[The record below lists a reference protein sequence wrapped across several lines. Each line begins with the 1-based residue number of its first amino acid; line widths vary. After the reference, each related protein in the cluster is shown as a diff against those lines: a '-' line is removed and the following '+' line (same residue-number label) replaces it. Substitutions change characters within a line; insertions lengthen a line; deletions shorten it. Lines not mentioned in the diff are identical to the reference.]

1 VDIATL
7 RAIQVELENTLV
19 GKRLGRLFPLTRF
32 ETAADMHLADGR
44 WLFFSIEPASPRI
57 YLIRRRLRDI
67 EKQSGNPSPFLLLL
81 KKRLSNALLTK
92 ISVPEEDRVML
103 LEFDAETELSEPGA
117 IATGFTN
124 ETVNHNKLSLV
135 IQLTG
140 RSANIFLLD
149 AEQNILATARES
161 QGAGQTIG
169 ERYAPPER
177 RNADTLVR
185 VSAEHEDSLA
195 EENVDAE
202 SNIFTSLSDQL
213 DHEHL
218 QHQSEKQFNQLAQ
231 NARSKITSE
240 IKRKEKLQK
249 NLEHDLA
256 NHGDATRWKHFG
268 DVLLANIGT
277 AKRENDAFLVTD
289 YFDEDQKQIA
299 IPFENNDTPSETAEK
314 YFRRYTKARNALGE
328 IAKRLAETENEL
340 KILCERLSK
349 TEEHIAER
357 DIAALESVSS
367 STVRKGTSS
376 KSRKHTNDERSGY
389 RTFISSDGFE
399 ILVGKKAKDNDH
411 LTSRVAKSLDTW
423 MHAADYPGSHVVIR
437 DSGKREVPPQTLLE
451 AAQLAAFYSQGR
463 KQVKAAVHYTQ
474 KKFVNK
480 PKGSAPGL
488 VSLASFKTLLVE
500 PKIPDGVQLGGRAAG
515 DF

>member
-1 VDIATL
+1 MPVDIATL
-7 RAIQVELENTLV
+7 RAIQVELENTIV

-57 YLIRRRLRDI
+57 YLIRRRLREI

-81 KKRLSNALLTK
+81 KKRLSNALLKK

-103 LEFDAETELSEPGA
+103 LEFEADDELSEPGA
-117 IATGFTN
+117 IATGFANGTN
-124 ETVNHNKLSLV
+124 KHHHLSLV

-140 RSANIFLLD
+140 RSSNIFLLD
-149 AEQNILATARES
+149 AEQSILATARES
-161 QGAGQTIG
+161 QGEGQTIG
-169 ERYAPPER
+169 ERYAPPQR
-177 RNADTLVR
+177 RNADTSGRNADALVR
-185 VSAEHEDSLA
+185 
-195 EENVDAE
+195 
-202 SNIFTSLSDQL
+202 TSPSDEL
-213 DHEHL
+213 DQQYLE
-218 QHQSEKQFNQLAQ
+218 QQSEKQFQQLAQ

-256 NHGDATRWKHFG
+256 NHGDAGRWKHFG

-277 AKRENDAFLVTD
+277 AKKENDAFLVTD
-289 YFDEDQKQIA
+289 YFDEEQKQIE

-314 YFRRYTKARNALGE
+314 YFRRYTKARNAADE

-340 KILCERLSK
+340 KKLRERLSE
-349 TEEHIAER
+349 TEKHIAER
-357 DIAALESVSS
+357 NITVLES
-367 STVRKGTSS
+367 
-376 KSRKHTNDERSGY
+376 KSDAFRRSGVERLKPSLLQKERSGY
-389 RTFISSDGFE
+389 RTFLSSDGFE

-437 DSGKREVPPQTLLE
+437 DSGKREVPNQTLIE

-500 PKIPDGVQLGGRAAG
+500 PKIPDGVTHNGSN
-515 DF
+515 

>member
-1 VDIATL
+1 MKSVDIATL
-7 RAIQVELENTLV
+7 RAIQAELENTVV

-57 YLIRRRLRDI
+57 YLVRRRLRDI
-67 EKQSGNPSPFLLLL
+67 EKQSGNPTPFLLLL

-103 LEFDAETELSEPGA
+103 LGFDAE
-117 IATGFTN
+117 N
-124 ETVNHNKLSLV
+124 EMGEREFLSLA

-149 AEQNILATARES
+149 AEQKILATMRES
-161 QGAGQTIG
+161 QGEGQNIG
-169 ERYAPPER
+169 ERYSPPQR
-177 RNADTLVR
+177 RNADTLIR
-185 VSAEHEDSLA
+185 TSDSMQKPARKQGQFEKLA
-195 EENVDAE
+195 DG
-202 SNIFTSLSDQL
+202 TSISEQL
-213 DHEHL
+213 DQQHL
-218 QHQSEKQFNQLAQ
+218 EQQSEKQFHQLAQ

-240 IKRKEKLQK
+240 IKRKEKLRT
-249 NLEHDLA
+249 NLEHDLV
-256 NHGDATRWKHFG
+256 NHGDAHKWKHFG
-268 DVLLANIGT
+268 DVLLANIST

-289 YFDEDQKQIA
+289 YFDEDQKQLN
-299 IPFENNDTPSETAEK
+299 IPFENNETPSETAEK
-314 YFRRYTKARNALGE
+314 YFRRYTKARNAADE
-328 IAKRLAETENEL
+328 IAKRLLETQNDLKKLRERLLETE
-340 KILCERLSK
+340 K
-349 TEEHIAER
+349 HIAER
-357 DIAALESVSS
+357 NITALESSKPMS
-367 STVRKGTSS
+367 GKGGNPTGREGAFS
-376 KSRKHTNDERSGY
+376 KSKKHANDERASY

-437 DSGKREVPPQTLLE
+437 DSGKREVPNQTLIE
-451 AAQLAAFYSQGR
+451 AAELAAFYSQGR

-500 PKIPDGVQLGGRAAG
+500 PKIPEGTTKTGSI
-515 DF
+515 

>member
-1 VDIATL
+1 MDIATL
-7 RAIQVELENTLV
+7 RAVQVELENALV

-57 YLIRRRLRDI
+57 YLIRRRLRDV
-67 EKQSGNPSPFLLLL
+67 EKLSGNPSPFLLLL

-103 LEFDAETELSEPGA
+103 LEFDAE
-117 IATGFTN
+117 N
-124 ETVNHNKLSLV
+124 EMGEREFLSLA

-149 AEQNILATARES
+149 AEQNILATMRES
-161 QGAGQTIG
+161 QGEGQNIG
-169 ERYAPPER
+169 ERYALPQR
-177 RNADTLVR
+177 GSADTPVR
-185 VSAEHEDSLA
+185 TSAKHEDSHA
-195 EENVDAE
+195 GGTGVADRSVRAP
-202 SNIFTSLSDQL
+202 LSDEL
-213 DHEHL
+213 DQQHL
-218 QHQSEKQFNQLAQ
+218 KQQSEKQFHQLAQ

-240 IKRKEKLQK
+240 IKRKEKLHK

-256 NHGDATRWKHFG
+256 NHGDAGRWKHFG

-277 AKRENDAFLVTD
+277 AKKENEAFLVTD
-289 YFDEDQKQIA
+289 YFDEDQKQIQ

-314 YFRRYTKARNALGE
+314 YFRRYTKARNAADE
-328 IAKRLAETENEL
+328 IAKRLLETENEL
-340 KILCERLSK
+340 NKLRERLLD

-357 DIAALESVSS
+357 NISALES
-367 STVRKGTSS
+367 
-376 KSRKHTNDERSGY
+376 KSDAFRRSGAKRLKPSLLQKERSGY

-399 ILVGKKAKDNDH
+399 ILVGKKAKDNDQ
-411 LTSRVAKSLDTW
+411 LTLRVAKSLDTW

-437 DSGKREVPPQTLLE
+437 DSGKREVPNQTLLE

-500 PKIPDGVQLGGRAAG
+500 PKIPTGVKQN
-515 DF
+515 

>member
-1 VDIATL
+1 MDIATL
-7 RAIQVELENTLV
+7 RAIQVELENTVV

-44 WLFFSIEPASPRI
+44 WLLFSIEPASPRI

-92 ISVPEEDRVML
+92 ISVPEEDRVIFL
-103 LEFDAETELSEPGA
+103 AFDAENEMGESE
-117 IATGFTN
+117 I
-124 ETVNHNKLSLV
+124 LSLA

-149 AEQNILATARES
+149 TEQHILATARES
-161 QGAGQTIG
+161 KGTGQTIG
-169 ERYAPPER
+169 ELYAPPQR
-177 RNADTLVR
+177 S
-185 VSAEHEDSLA
+185 VSPTSTVKSEPGAIA
-195 EENVDAE
+195 TGF
-202 SNIFTSLSDQL
+202 SNGKSISDQL
-213 DHEHL
+213 DQQHL
-218 QHQSEKQFNQLAQ
+218 LQQSEKQFHQLAQ

-256 NHGDATRWKHFG
+256 NHGDAGRWKHFG

-277 AKRENDAFLVTD
+277 AKKENDAFLVTD
-289 YFDEDQKQIA
+289 YFDEDQKQIN

-314 YFRRYTKARNALGE
+314 YFRRYTKARNAADE
-328 IAKRLAETENEL
+328 IAKRLTETENEL
-340 KILCERLSK
+340 KKLHERLLE
-349 TEEHIAER
+349 TEKHIAER
-357 DIAALESVSS
+357 NVSALES
-367 STVRKGTSS
+367 
-376 KSRKHTNDERSGY
+376 KSDAFRRSGVKRLKPSLLQKERSGY
-389 RTFISSDGFE
+389 RTFLSSDGFE
-399 ILVGKKAKDNDH
+399 ILVGKKAKDNDF

-437 DSGKREVPPQTLLE
+437 DSGKREVPNQTLIE
-451 AAQLAAFYSQGR
+451 AAELAAFYSQGR

-500 PKIPDGVQLGGRAAG
+500 PKIPEGVQTK
-515 DF
+515 